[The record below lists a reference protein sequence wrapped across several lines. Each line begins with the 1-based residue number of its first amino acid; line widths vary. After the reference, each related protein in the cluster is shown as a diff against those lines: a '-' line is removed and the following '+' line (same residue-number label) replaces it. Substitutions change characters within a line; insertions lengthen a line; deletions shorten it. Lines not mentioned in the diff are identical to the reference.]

1 MTRPLGRRRSE
12 LGPAAHSD
20 RCGDR
25 CGHDDVPAGVIG
37 RFGDIEKI
45 MRRVGGG
52 PVRAAIQAQDKD
64 PCMAH
69 EILLRQSDIWK
80 RNRLRSWLAWRQAD
94 HYVTRP
100 KRSSRL
106 FPRRVFHLAGD
117 PTEGRL
123 CACSCDD
130 EHTIASSPDLCKSGA
145 QIMKKHIFSMN
156 YAQRNKHIGLNG
168 VSPYSTD
175 RALLT
180 EK

>member
-1 MTRPLGRRRSE
+1 METKQATVMAGLASGRPLHNNAKAKFPPFPQKGVLWGGRPDRGMFPVSGPSHLARSVV
-12 LGPAAHSD
+12 ADH
-20 RCGDR
+20 
-25 CGHDDVPAGVIG
+25 
-37 RFGDIEKI
+37 
-45 MRRVGGG
+45 
-52 PVRAAIQAQDKD
+52 
-64 PCMAH
+64 
-69 EILLRQSDIWK
+69 
-80 RNRLRSWLAWRQAD
+80 WRQAG
-94 HYVTRP
+94 HHTTAHR
-100 KRSSRL
+100 RSSRL